1 LATSI
6 LIVDDES
13 RLTKALSSILKASGY
28 VVSAVEN
35 GRQALSALQASEF
48 DLVLLDILMPEMD
61 GLEFLKELADA
72 KSTIKVVA
80 MSAQP
85 CWLRAA
91 KELGAKAFLHK
102 PISAD
107 HLLTVINE
115 TLT

>member
-1 LATSI
+1 MATSI

-72 KSTIKVVA
+72 KID
-80 MSAQP
+80 
-85 CWLRAA
+85 
-91 KELGAKAFLHK
+91 HK
-102 PISAD
+102 GGCHVRPT
-107 HLLTVINE
+107 LLVKGRQGTRRE
-115 TLT
+115 SSPS